1 MKEHLNQ
8 LNQRREYYEEI
19 ATERAIK
26 EAEAEEAERI
36 RVSVIIGVR
45 YFFFQRMYKEGDTRK
60 SAKSDLWCGRSEEI
74 LCAHNARVQFARQ
87 GSVNRN
93 WKKLFNNESGSVIS
107 IIGELAPSN
116 SFDNINQTNITFM
129 RFLRI
134 LFMR

>member
-45 YFFFQRMYKEGDTRK
+45 FFLENKQRRRYTQERGK
-60 SAKSDLWCGRSEEI
+60 
-74 LCAHNARVQFARQ
+74 
-87 GSVNRN
+87 
-93 WKKLFNNESGSVIS
+93 
-107 IIGELAPSN
+107 
-116 SFDNINQTNITFM
+116 
-129 RFLRI
+129 
-134 LFMR
+134 

>member
-45 YFFFQRMYKEGDTRK
+45 LFLENKQRRRYTQERGK
-60 SAKSDLWCGRSEEI
+60 
-74 LCAHNARVQFARQ
+74 
-87 GSVNRN
+87 
-93 WKKLFNNESGSVIS
+93 
-107 IIGELAPSN
+107 
-116 SFDNINQTNITFM
+116 
-129 RFLRI
+129 
-134 LFMR
+134 